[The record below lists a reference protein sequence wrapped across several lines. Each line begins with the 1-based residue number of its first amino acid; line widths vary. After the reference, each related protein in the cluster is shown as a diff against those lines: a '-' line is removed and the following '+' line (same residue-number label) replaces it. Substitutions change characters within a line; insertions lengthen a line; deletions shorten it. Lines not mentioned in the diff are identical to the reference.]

1 MLYYHYYWNSC
12 TQVMAVIATSNTRKS
27 DAPIIL
33 QCSAGAASEVA
44 TAMLLDLLNLAA
56 AVGDS

>member
-1 MLYYHYYWNSC
+1 
-12 TQVMAVIATSNTRKS
+12 VIATSNTRKS